1 MLTLPD
7 SLYVYSQADNELF
20 MGAVLYSYAKMSW
33 DEQNLPSE
41 IEPNII
47 DYLDNEQFQ
56 WLLSL
61 GSKHENSKIDYC
73 REQAENYACYLAKK
87 ENPECEKLK
96 AEKEKVF
103 YDDELPF

>member
-33 DEQNLPSE
+33 DEKTLPSE

-56 WLLSL
+56 WLLSIC
-61 GSKHENSKIDYC
+61 SKHENSRIEYC
-73 REQAENYACYLAKK
+73 REQADKYACYLAEK
-87 ENPECEKLK
+87 EIHQWNEPKTD
-96 AEKEKVF
+96 KEKVF
-103 YDDELPF
+103 YNDELPF